1 MNILDRYIIKKFLT
15 TFVFVVVILVSI
27 VLIITY
33 SERNESF
40 IKNEV
45 STMEILGYFLTY
57 APYIANLI
65 APLTVF
71 IAAVF
76 VTSKLAGHTEI
87 IAMLA
92 GGVSFPRLMRPY
104 LIGSVAI
111 AIVSFLFTGWVIP
124 NANKSRIAF
133 EQQYFA
139 NKKFSYNERDVHFK
153 VSPTSY
159 VYLASYNSFKDE
171 GHRFTLEEIQDKKVL
186 YKFTSKQI
194 KWDTTERAWKAIDW
208 HLREFKEFSEDY
220 VYGKTRDTLLH
231 LNMTP
236 DDFGNNK
243 SLEQTLTINELNDYI
258 ANLELKGADNIPIYQ
273 IEKYVR
279 YMSPF
284 SMLVLTFI
292 GLIVSSRKTRG
303 GVGFQIAMGFLIAF
317 IFIILF
323 IASKSMAETGSTDPL
338 LAVWMPNI
346 IFSGVAMVL
355 YKIVPK

>member
-1 MNILDRYIIKKFLT
+1 MHILDRYIIKKFLT
-15 TFVFVVVILVSI
+15 TFVFVVIILVSI

-40 IKNEV
+40 IKNDV
-45 STMEILGYFLTY
+45 PGLEILGYFLNY

-65 APLTVF
+65 TPITVF

-104 LIGSVAI
+104 FIGASVI
-111 AIVSFLFTGWVIP
+111 ALVSFLFTGWVIP

-133 EQQYFA
+133 EKKYFD
-139 NKKFSYNERDVHFK
+139 NKTYSFNERDIHFK

-159 VYLASYNSFKDE
+159 VYLGSYNSFKDE
-171 GHRFTLEEIQDKKVL
+171 GHRFTLEEIQDQKVL
-186 YKFTSKQI
+186 YKLSARTVR
-194 KWDTTERAWKAIDW
+194 WDTSEMAWKARDW
-208 HLREFKEFSEDY
+208 HLREFEEFSETY
-220 VYGKTRDTLLH
+220 QYENSEDTVLR

-236 DDFGNNK
+236 ADFGNNK

-258 ANLELKGADNIPIYQ
+258 ADLELKGADNIRIYTV
-273 IEKYVR
+273 EKYIR
-279 YMSPF
+279 FMSPF
-284 SMLVLTFI
+284 TALILTFI
-292 GLIVSSRKTRG
+292 GVIVSSRKTRG
-303 GVGFQIAMGFLIAF
+303 GVGFQIALGFLIAF
-317 IFIILF
+317 VFIILF
-323 IASKSMAETGSTDPL
+323 IASKSMAETGSTNPL
-338 LAVWMPNI
+338 LAVWMPNL
-346 IFSGVAMVL
+346 IFSAVAMAM

>member
-1 MNILDRYIIKKFLT
+1 MFILDRYILKKFLST
-15 TFVFVVVILVSI
+15 YVFVVAILVSI
-27 VLIITY
+27 VLIITF

-40 IKNEV
+40 IRNEV
-45 STMEILGYFLTY
+45 PSIEILFYFLNY
-57 APYIANLI
+57 APYLANLI
-65 APLTVF
+65 TPLTVF

-76 VTSKLAGHTEI
+76 VTSKMAGHTEI
-87 IAMLA
+87 IAILA

-104 LIGSVAI
+104 LIGAIII
-111 AIVSFLFTGWVIP
+111 AIVSFLLTGWVIP

-133 EQQYFA
+133 EQKYFDKTF
-139 NKKFSYNERDVHFK
+139 NFNERDIHFK

-159 VYLASYNSFKDE
+159 VYMASYNSFKDE
-171 GHRFTLEEIQDKKVL
+171 GHRFTLEEIVDQKIL
-186 YKFTSKQI
+186 YKFSARQI
-194 KWDTTERAWKAIDW
+194 RWDSTRAGWKAIDW
-208 HLREFKEFSEDY
+208 NLREFGEFSEDY
-220 VYGKTRDTLLH
+220 EYQNVQDTLLK

-236 DDFGNNK
+236 SDFGNNK
-243 SLEQTLTINELNDYI
+243 HLEQTLTLNELNDYI
-258 ANLELKGADNIPIYQ
+258 DNLELKGADNIPIYR

-284 SMLVLTFI
+284 SALVLTFI

-323 IASKSMAETGSTDPL
+323 VASKSMAETGSMNPK
-338 LAVWMPNI
+338 LAVWLPNI
-346 IFSGVAMVL
+346 IFSFVAMAM